1 MSETTATPTPRQSAL
16 PGKRI
21 DAVHCLLMP
30 VQGEYLLLPN
40 AAVAEVIGYQDAE
53 PIADAPDWLLD
64 KFLWRDHQVPLVAFE
79 RLSDGEYTA
88 LGGARIAVLNTLNRN
103 PRVPYVAVVL
113 QGIPRLQL
121 VQPTTLGKQEARSR
135 RPCTAAELH
144 INDRTLLIPD
154 LDELEARIDRLQ
166 KGGG

>member
-1 MSETTATPTPRQSAL
+1 MTEQTATPSTRQHAL
-16 PGKRI
+16 PGKRV

-30 VQGEYLLLPN
+30 LQGEYLLLPN
-40 AAVAEVIGYQDAE
+40 AAVAEVIGYQDAD
-53 PIADAPDWLLD
+53 PIGDAPDWLLG

-79 RLSDGEYTA
+79 RLSDGEYNG

-103 PRVPYVAVVL
+103 PRVPYVAVIL

-121 VQPTTLGKQEARSR
+121 VQPATLGKAEARSS
-135 RPCTAAELH
+135 RPCTAAELR

-154 LDELEARIDRLQ
+154 LDELESRLDRLQ
-166 KGGG
+166 KG